1 MLHRRSNGL
10 KTCQRSHV
18 DRLQIGRQ
26 RRVGLPWMVGTRQRH
41 SALFVLA
48 TLPDLRSLIFPAAKR
63 IASTYSSVDSKR
75 SRHIKD

>member
-1 MLHRRSNGL
+1 
-10 KTCQRSHV
+10 
-18 DRLQIGRQ
+18 
-26 RRVGLPWMVGTRQRH
+26 MVGTRQRH